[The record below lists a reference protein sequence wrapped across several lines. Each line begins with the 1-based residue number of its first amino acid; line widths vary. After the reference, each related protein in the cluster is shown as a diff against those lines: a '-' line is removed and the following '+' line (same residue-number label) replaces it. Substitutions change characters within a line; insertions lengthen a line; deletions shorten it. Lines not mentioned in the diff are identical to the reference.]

1 MATTLAER
9 MKKFSGSPTSALI
22 AKVAE
27 LKRQGKDIISLNV
40 GEPDFGTPD
49 YIKVAGM
56 KAIADNFTKY
66 TPGNGILELRQA
78 IVKKLKEDNGL
89 DYTVNE
95 VTTAVG
101 AKQAIASAMMVIAGP
116 GDEVLLPIPCWVSY
130 TEMIRLA
137 GATPVFVPVRQ
148 DNYELDLDAIR
159 AAITPRTKAIVICTP
174 NNPTGAVYSEESL
187 RELADLAVKHDFFIV
202 ADEIYEK
209 MVYDGAKHFSVA
221 SISREVWE
229 RTITVNGFSKAYAM
243 TGWRIG
249 YAAARADVIK
259 GIMAVQSQTT
269 SATSAISQKAAL
281 AALQGSQHDM
291 QVMVEEFKRRKD
303 YVVQRLNAMEGIVC
317 PDVKG
322 AFYVYPDVQPYL
334 GKRFGDKVIENAVDL
349 CQYLLDEALIST
361 VPGEAYNVPGKIRI
375 SYSNSMENLEKA
387 LDRLEHALVQL
398 K

>member
-1 MATTLAER
+1 MH
-9 MKKFSGSPTSALI
+9 KFSGSPTSALI

-49 YIKVAGM
+49 YIKVAGI

-66 TPGNGILELRQA
+66 TPGNGILELREE
-78 IVKKLKEDNGL
+78 IVKKLKKDNNVEYAL
-89 DYTVNE
+89 NE
-95 VTTAVG
+95 ITTSVG

-137 GATPVFVPVRQ
+137 GAEPVFVPVREN
-148 DNYELDLDAIR
+148 DYSLDIEAIE
-159 AAITPRTKAIVICTP
+159 AAITERTKAIVICTP
-174 NNPTGAVYSEESL
+174 NNPTGAVYSEDCLRSL
-187 RELADLAVKHDFFIV
+187 AALAVKHDFFIV

-209 MVYDGAKHFSVA
+209 LVYDGAKHFSVA
-221 SISREVWE
+221 SVSKEVRD
-229 RTITVNGFSKAYAM
+229 RTVTVNGFSKAYAM
-243 TGWRIG
+243 TGWRVG

-269 SATSAISQKAAL
+269 SATSAISQKAAA
-281 AALQGSQHDM
+281 AALRGPQHDM
-291 QVMVEEFKRRKD
+291 EVMISEFKRRKD
-303 YVVQRLNAMEGIVC
+303 YVIARLNAIKGIVC
-317 PDVKG
+317 PDAQG
-322 AFYVYPDVQPYL
+322 AFYVYPDVQGYL
-334 GKRFGDKVIENAVDL
+334 GKSFGDKKIETAVDL

-387 LDRLEHALVQL
+387 LDRFEYALAAL